1 MERITRY
8 LENHN
13 QDNDSLEEQEKLF
26 MNLPPALRS
35 EVIQLTQ
42 KNITKQIHF
51 FNGKNKDFIRR
62 VIPLLKPRKIYRFD
76 SLFSQGD
83 AAEEIY
89 FVLKGSFALLIDIAE
104 HIDCE
109 KYDIV
114 RETESFNVPFN
125 SYSDGSYF
133 GDEDTLCELKQD
145 EEGEQNKR
153 YRKTT
158 SSAQKDTDVMFIKVT
173 ALKEQLEEFPKIK
186 QHLTEVAN
194 EKINYFNVLI
204 AKVTEFYKYHEDK
217 DKIIRIRLEAD
228 FREITTYMS
237 MKRQLL
243 MQNKDLNLEQEFKAS
258 IAATASENKVL
269 NSKRTA
275 TDRIDEYTTGMIK
288 ILNELLNKGSDLK
301 LGLQNKLN
309 K

>member
-1 MERITRY
+1 M
-8 LENHN
+8 
-13 QDNDSLEEQEKLF
+13 
-26 MNLPPALRS
+26 
-35 EVIQLTQ
+35 
-42 KNITKQIHF
+42 
-51 FNGKNKDFIRR
+51 
-62 VIPLLKPRKIYRFD
+62 
-76 SLFSQGD
+76 
-83 AAEEIY
+83 
-89 FVLKGSFALLIDIAE
+89 
-104 HIDCE
+104 
-109 KYDIV
+109 
-114 RETESFNVPFN
+114 
-125 SYSDGSYF
+125 
-133 GDEDTLCELKQD
+133 
-145 EEGEQNKR
+145 
-153 YRKTT
+153 
-158 SSAQKDTDVMFIKVT
+158 
-173 ALKEQLEEFPKIK
+173 
-186 QHLTEVAN
+186 
-194 EKINYFNVLI
+194 LI